1 MFKNVYFKF
10 KLGEEFDEMI
20 LDGCK
25 CKVSNEKIKMYLSM
39 LISISFWWN
48 SYKIKF
54 FLRICYFVF
63 VYMFRIW
70 VFKFF

>member
-25 CKVSNEKIKMYLSM
+25 CKVIKEKIKMYLSI
-39 LISISFWWN
+39 LICIIFWLIF
-48 SYKIKF
+48 YKIKF
-54 FLRICYFVF
+54 FLKNLLFCVCLYVL
-63 VYMFRIW
+63 V
-70 VFKFF
+70 

>member
-25 CKVSNEKIKMYLSM
+25 CKVINEKIKMYLSI
-39 LISISFWWN
+39 LICIIFWLIF
-48 SYKIKF
+48 YKIKF
-54 FLRICYFVF
+54 FLKNLLFCVCLYVL
-63 VYMFRIW
+63 V
-70 VFKFF
+70 

>member
-39 LISISFWWN
+39 LICISFWWN

-54 FLRICYFVF
+54 F
-63 VYMFRIW
+63 
-70 VFKFF
+70 

>member
-54 FLRICYFVF
+54 F
-63 VYMFRIW
+63 
-70 VFKFF
+70 FKNLLFCVCLYGLNMVV